1 MCGIAGTV
9 GLPCDA
15 SIAADLLAT
24 MRRRGPDGQGTYFHP
39 QCTLLHARLAIVD
52 LAGGMQPMSL
62 PWAQE
67 AYTITYN
74 GELYNT
80 QEIRKELEY
89 LGHHFRGHSDT
100 EVLLHAYAQW
110 GEACLERLNGIYAFA
125 VWEEHAKRLFLA
137 RDRMG
142 VKPLFY
148 KADGKSLIFAS
159 EIKTILAYPGVE
171 AELDAQGAL
180 ECRLSNVEVMG
191 RDVSV
196 VSRHESSLNPVIRS
210 IIDAGNQIDLSAE
223 TVRFNIKP
231 HKLFVFN
238 KETEERIYL

>member
-52 LAGGMQPMSL
+52 LAGGKQPMSL

-148 KADGKSLIFAS
+148 KGYICVVISNPFSLTPVWKQSWMPRALPRYCCLGREGFRAAVYSGIFTS
-159 EIKTILAYPGVE
+159 WNLA
-171 AELDAQGAL
+171 GAAAF
-180 ECRLSNVEVMG
+180 RTAN
-191 RDVSV
+191 
-196 VSRHESSLNPVIRS
+196 
-210 IIDAGNQIDLSAE
+210 
-223 TVRFNIKP
+223 
-231 HKLFVFN
+231 
-238 KETEERIYL
+238 